1 MEHSSK
7 RNEALMAILK
17 KSHAD
22 AFSGNTY
29 TVDYVEHFMSDKLYE
44 FAHRMDSCSVA
55 EPV

>member
-22 AFSGNTY
+22 ALSGNTY
-29 TVDYVEHFMSDKLYE
+29 TMDYVEHFMSDKLYE